1 MAKLKMLN
9 NVPAAE
15 QENYQRLTA
24 LTDAFCSE
32 HLNEGYAELAR
43 SATAA
48 LCRKRPSP
56 LRSGRANGWAC
67 GVIYAIGQVNY
78 LFDKDSDPYMPS
90 AELCAHFNIAAGTGG
105 SKAKQVREAVGIQ
118 QYGFQWA
125 LPETI
130 DRVGSLFWLIE
141 YDGLA
146 VDARELSRDVQEAAF
161 EKGLIPYVYADK
173 GKTEVQIAEGK
184 EVRARYDLYR
194 EIASHHQTRLGGKLI
209 ETTVPDVALRLG
221 LIETAGDLSSAD
233 VDDIVPAIDIALYE
247 LDSDGMNA
255 LARDLEEWPSCLDK
269 NERPV
274 FNAMSQSRFSVFEVT
289 GKHAVAGI
297 TLRDLFTGDE
307 LWLIDRSL
315 EASAPPGLRIALRLI
330 RPDAFW
336 MATGVLALL
345 DDETWKTLERRF
357 ADSNKVA
364 PHPDQ
369 LAEFTF
375 QILSEKQGPASVAA

>member
-9 NVPAAE
+9 SVPAAE

-43 SATAA
+43 SAIAA
-48 LCRKRPSP
+48 LYRKRPSP

-67 GVIYAIGQVNY
+67 GVIYAIGQVNF

-105 SKAKQVREAVGIQ
+105 SKAKQVRKAVGIQ

-194 EIASHHQTRLGGKLI
+194 EIASHHQTRLGEKLI

-221 LIETAGDLSSAD
+221 LIETAGDLSGVN

-255 LARDLEEWPSCLDK
+255 LARDLEEWPSCLDE
-269 NERPV
+269 NERRV

-297 TLRDLFTGDE
+297 TLRDLFTGDN
-307 LWLIDRSL
+307 D
-315 EASAPPGLRIALRLI
+315 PRIFSEDAGRLYSQ
-330 RPDAFW
+330 R
-336 MATGVLALL
+336 
-345 DDETWKTLERRF
+345 
-357 ADSNKVA
+357 
-364 PHPDQ
+364 
-369 LAEFTF
+369 
-375 QILSEKQGPASVAA
+375 

>member
-1 MAKLKMLN
+1 
-9 NVPAAE
+9 
-15 QENYQRLTA
+15 
-24 LTDAFCSE
+24 
-32 HLNEGYAELAR
+32 
-43 SATAA
+43 
-48 LCRKRPSP
+48 
-56 LRSGRANGWAC
+56 
-67 GVIYAIGQVNY
+67 
-78 LFDKDSDPYMPS
+78 
-90 AELCAHFNIAAGTGG
+90 
-105 SKAKQVREAVGIQ
+105 
-118 QYGFQWA
+118 
-125 LPETI
+125 
-130 DRVGSLFWLIE
+130 
-141 YDGLA
+141 
-146 VDARELSRDVQEAAF
+146 
-161 EKGLIPYVYADK
+161 
-173 GKTEVQIAEGK
+173 
-184 EVRARYDLYR
+184 
-194 EIASHHQTRLGGKLI
+194 
-209 ETTVPDVALRLG
+209 VPDVALRLG
-221 LIETAGDLSSAD
+221 LIETAGDLSGVD

-269 NERPV
+269 NERRV

-315 EASAPPGLRIALRLI
+315 EANAPPGLRIALRLI

-336 MATGVLALL
+336 MTTGVLALL